1 MEQIKESSA
10 LTSVSASQGLISII
24 CQVYDLYQ
32 GYRTGWTLRVKPIY
46 FQWDFYCVCRPL
58 CVDLDWADPTTP
70 CL

>member
-32 GYRTGWTLRVKPIY
+32 GIE
-46 FQWDFYCVCRPL
+46 QADL
-58 CVDLDWADPTTP
+58 CA
-70 CL
+70 